1 MTDSSGNISPVAAA
15 PQTGKSGRREERAA
29 PPVHSETPPPTP
41 FGDTPAYQA
50 AARQPADLAIIPAE
64 TGPKLIYVFRD
75 PVSGETIRQY
85 PTQSVIAMAG
95 GRVDTEI

>member
-1 MTDSSGNISPVAAA
+1 MTDSSGSVSPVAAS
-15 PQTGKSGRREERAA
+15 PQTGKSGRREEPA
-29 PPVHSETPPPTP
+29 PPPARSEAPPPTP

-75 PVSGETIRQY
+75 PVTGETIRQY
-85 PTQSVIAMAG
+85 PTQSTIAAAG
-95 GRVDTEI
+95 ERVDTEI